1 MIVKFKF
8 HTNTIKFKYWLLCLV
23 LLDTKFKALQSYVSI
38 EKAPA
43 TSDKSQVS
51 NNARDATAA
60 RHDTTSSNQHL
71 QIHEAFPRRFRG
83 GRKIKKFVEESR
95 LIPVAFMVMP
105 GCVYST
111 IQFIFFPFAL
121 FLSLRNYLSF
131 VFRFALYCIRD
142 SMFANKV
149 RLCLK
154 ISQITAADW
163 LCSRLQRSF
172 LSSGILC
179 V

>member
-1 MIVKFKF
+1 MF
-8 HTNTIKFKYWLLCLV
+8 
-23 LLDTKFKALQSYVSI
+23 DTA
-38 EKAPA
+38 ETTRRRDGREA
-43 TSDKSQVS
+43 
-51 NNARDATAA
+51 NNDTEG
-60 RHDTTSSNQHL
+60 HGDTTSSNQHL
-71 QIHEAFPRRFRG
+71 QIREAFPGRFRG
-83 GRKIKKFVEESR
+83 GRKIKKFVEESS

-131 VFRFALYCIRD
+131 EFRFALYCIWD

-149 RLCLK
+149 RLFPK
-154 ISQITAADW
+154 ISRITAVDW

-172 LSSGILC
+172 PL
-179 V
+179 